1 MFFTRFE
8 SEVYHGSLK
17 MLKLFAH
24 INEPNEPF
32 FKKIAPLLLMGFHSC
47 LTEKLKTHHRGTT
60 KGGHSQKSGMLIAGA
75 TKRGWRRAG

>member
-1 MFFTRFE
+1 MKFITGH
-8 SEVYHGSLK
+8 SKCLNSLPTE
-17 MLKLFAH
+17 MSQMN
-24 INEPNEPF
+24 II